1 MSETSVGL
9 RESLWKLYQYCNRWE
24 LQINSQKSEIVVF
37 KKDKQANQFFQ
48 VNGEQLNTVNKYKYF
63 GIIITKNGNF
73 KVAKETLANKGK
85 KVAYSIKNSLQSE
98 NFESI
103 DPLQRPLIVW

>member
-1 MSETSVGL
+1 MPIS
-9 RESLWKLYQYCNRWE
+9 
-24 LQINSQKSEIVVF
+24 
-37 KKDKQANQFFQ
+37 FFQ
-48 VNGEQLNTVNKYKYF
+48 VNGEQLNTVNKYKYL

-73 KVAKETLANKGK
+73 KVAKETLADKGE

-103 DPLQRPLIVW
+103 DAFKKAFDSIVKPVILYGQKFEKERFS